1 MSQAFS
7 IKINFD
13 IYLLQSVKILIMKY
27 QHTTPLS
34 RKNLI
39 TPQGFKKLQDE
50 FSKLKFDE
58 RPKVVEV
65 VSWAASN
72 GDRSENGD
80 YIYGKKKLREID
92 KRLEFLGKR
101 IELAEVIDPLSQ
113 KAKHIEFGA
122 TVLIEDDDGNQKS
135 YIIVGGD
142 ESEPEKGKISWV
154 SPIAKAMLKAKE
166 GDYVTYKAPSGE
178 KGLLIIKIEY
188 RTIE

>member
-1 MSQAFS
+1 
-7 IKINFD
+7 
-13 IYLLQSVKILIMKY
+13 MKY
-27 QHTTPLS
+27 QHTTS
-34 RKNLI
+34 FDQKNLI

-101 IELAEVIDPLSQ
+101 IELAEVIDPLTQ
-113 KAKHIEFGA
+113 KKGIVNFGA
-122 TVLIEDDDGNQKS
+122 TVLVEDDDGNQKTF
-135 YIIVGGD
+135 IIVGGD
-142 ESEPEKGKISWV
+142 ESEPEKGKIAWV
-154 SPIAKAMLKAKE
+154 SPIAKAMLKSKE

-178 KGLLIIKIEY
+178 KGLLIMKIEY
-188 RTIE
+188 KTIE